1 MVHHF
6 ARPLRHFRNGVWTG
20 IWRFWGGQT
29 PWFCDSC
36 PLNPSH
42 WDKAFKRHVHMLY
55 WTTLQMLQVPVT
67 HWPFQAHLLPKV
79 DQQTVEFCNEGR
91 LCTNMVTHMQT
102 GLRPLS
108 CHHQSLACPKS
119 RLTHSKCKLC
129 CLNLLDSLQLILDFG
144 AVTTMVG
151 IAPSHDPAGHLWAD
165 LGLQSCHHQSLVCP
179 KSPLTHQPGSQQMP
193 AQLLESAGHPS
204 ADLGLSR
211 PDVTIRSP
219 PEQNNANVV
228 PSVTSFASKTIA
240 ARWSPSTS
248 PAACRDTVGS
258 NVWLSAATSLKKP
271 HWQDFCARSL
281 KSPTLEDCGSE
292 NAHCSRLA
300 KLQWLKVCVKKY
312 RPVSSS
318 FYEWLILSQIASN
331 CTTLGYVSWIFFERL
346 HLMFNTLAVPESD
359 P

>member
-1 MVHHF
+1 M
-6 ARPLRHFRNGVWTG
+6 A
-20 IWRFWGGQT
+20 WR
-29 PWFCDSC
+29 
-36 PLNPSH
+36 
-42 WDKAFKRHVHMLY
+42 
-55 WTTLQMLQVPVT
+55 
-67 HWPFQAHLLPKV
+67 
-79 DQQTVEFCNEGR
+79 
-91 LCTNMVTHMQT
+91 
-102 GLRPLS
+102 
-108 CHHQSLACPKS
+108 
-119 RLTHSKCKLC
+119 
-129 CLNLLDSLQLILDFG
+129 
-144 AVTTMVG
+144 
-151 IAPSHDPAGHLWAD
+151 APCHDPAGHLWAD

-331 CTTLGYVSWIFFERL
+331 CTTLGYVSWIFLNAFTSCSTRWL
-346 HLMFNTLAVPESD
+346 FLKAILRVIHNSD
-359 P
+359 LQFLNWIQSDSQTQYKWFSEWFSKCLTV